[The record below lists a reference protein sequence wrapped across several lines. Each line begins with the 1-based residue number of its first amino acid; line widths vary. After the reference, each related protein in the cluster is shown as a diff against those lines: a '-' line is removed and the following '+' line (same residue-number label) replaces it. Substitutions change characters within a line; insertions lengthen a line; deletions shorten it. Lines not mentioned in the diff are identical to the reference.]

1 MIKPLMGPKRLKAR
15 LTHWGVSKKQRRRV
29 DMKWLGK
36 RLGLAVMLALS
47 VAALGAQQMVLA
59 QETEDRVKIEIYKRF
74 VDNRLGNPAVA
85 YQAARDYLQKY
96 NNDKD
101 QYTDYLTKWVMFYER
116 DERKR
121 NLPNLINEK
130 KFAEAYSTG
139 AKILADEP
147 NYLRAQI
154 DLAYAGYLAASAKNE
169 TFNATALDYARKAI
183 QAIESGKVP
192 VGLPSDV
199 DVRGGRAEGVGPGT
213 GTNPN
218 AASSL
223 DWAPFKGKD
232 DTLAYL
238 NYAVG
243 YLTLKTNPDQAIDAL
258 QKAAKY
264 DSEIRK
270 TPSTY
275 FFLAVAYESGPYKTL
290 SSAYQVQYANKPET
304 AESKAALEKLNVI
317 MDRII
322 DAYARAIAT
331 AGTDPKT
338 ERNRTEWLAQM
349 TTYYKFRNGGS
360 DAGLTEFIASSL
372 QKPLPPK
379 P

>member
-1 MIKPLMGPKRLKAR
+1 MKVLGQRLA
-15 LTHWGVSKKQRRRV
+15 
-29 DMKWLGK
+29 
-36 RLGLAVMLALS
+36 LAVLLAVS
-47 VAALGAQQMVLA
+47 VLALGARQMVLA
-59 QETEDRVKIEIYKRF
+59 QETDDPVKIEIYKRF
-74 VDNRLGNPAVA
+74 VDNRQGNPAVA

-96 NNDKD
+96 NKDKD
-101 QYTDYLTKWVMFYER
+101 QYTDYLGKWVMFYER
-116 DERKR
+116 DARKQT
-121 NLPNLINEK
+121 LPNLINEK

-154 DLAYAGYLAASAKNE
+154 DLGYAGYLAASAKNE
-169 TFNATALDYARKAI
+169 SFNATALDYARKAI

-192 VGLPSDV
+192 TLATDAGPK
-199 DVRGGRAEGVGPGT
+199 GGMSGGAGIGPGT
-213 GTNPN
+213 DPGT
-218 AASSL
+218 A

-243 YLTLKTNPDQAIDAL
+243 YLTLKTNPDQSIDAL
-258 QKAAKY
+258 LKAAKY
-264 DSEIRK
+264 DSDIRK

-275 FFLAVAYESGPYKTL
+275 YFLAAAYESGPYKTL
-290 SSAYQVQYANKPET
+290 SAAYQTQYANKPET
-304 AESKAALEKLNVI
+304 PESKAALEKLNVV

-331 AGTDPKT
+331 AGTDAKT
-338 ERNRTEWLAQM
+338 EQSRKEWLTQM
-349 TTYYKFRNGGS
+349 TTYYKFRHDGA
-360 DAGLTEFIASSL
+360 DTGLTEFIASVL

>member
-1 MIKPLMGPKRLKAR
+1 
-15 LTHWGVSKKQRRRV
+15 
-29 DMKWLGK
+29 MKWLGK
-36 RLGLAVMLALS
+36 RLGLAVLLALS
-47 VAALGAQQMVLA
+47 VLAVGARQTVLA
-59 QETEDRVKIEIYKRF
+59 QETDDPVKIQIYQRF
-74 VDNRLGNPAVA
+74 SDNNKTNPAVA

-96 NNDKD
+96 TKDKD
-101 QYTDYLTKWVMFYER
+101 QYIDYLTKWVTAYER

-121 NLPNLINEK
+121 VLPNLINEK

-154 DLAYAGYLAASAKNE
+154 DLGYAGYLAASAKNE

-183 QAIESGKVP
+183 REIESGQT
-192 VGLPSDV
+192 
-199 DVRGGRAEGVGPGT
+199 PG
-213 GTNPN
+213 
-218 AASSL
+218 

-243 YLTLKTNPDQAIDAL
+243 FLTLKTSPEQAIDAL
-258 QKAAKY
+258 LKAAQY
-264 DSEIRK
+264 DSDIRK
-270 TPSTY
+270 TASTY
-275 FFLAVAYESGPYKTL
+275 YFLAAAYESGPYKTM
-290 SSAYQVQYANKPET
+290 SAAYQTQFANKPET
-304 AESKAALEKLNVI
+304 PESKAALEKLSVVI
-317 MDRII
+317 DRII

-338 ERNRTEWLAQM
+338 EQSRREWLVQV
-349 TTYYKFRNGGS
+349 TNYYKFRHDGS
-360 DAGLTEFIASSL
+360 DAGLTDFIATSL